1 MKKTTT
7 KLYNFNKEMF
17 ERFKNVHL
25 ENKPSN
31 VNTQEEQA
39 LEILKCKYNILY
51 YLKHYCKIPLTGGSF
66 TDLLMNDKL
75 MTVALL
81 YQAGAPFIFQTA
93 RQSSKTTI
101 ILCCTSWYISFYEN
115 TKVLFYNMKI
125 PDNKKNL
132 SIVKQIISNLPAW
145 MRTYDPKVHPNNV
158 ESFKNGLNSE
168 IFLKTV
174 DRVDPGASGR
184 GLTGIPYFDEFGFIH
199 NIHLAYSAIMFT
211 YSNYSRIARKNYV
224 PAPLAITSTPADPIT
239 PEGELFQKKWE
250 EGVEVTF
257 SEIKDL
263 LPHEI
268 YEFCDNLAQGN
279 MCKVYQNW
287 FEYPDRC
294 DPKLYDEENPDN
306 IRHLLLDPFVDIEEL
321 KSHSLEAA
329 KYISEVR
336 SYVTSKTKLRQ
347 EVFCE
352 FISSADQ
359 TIFEED
365 FIESIPRH
373 EPLSRLKMPNTV
385 SGTLDIYSEYT
396 DTKVRNDNYAIC
408 VDPAYRIK
416 GDYAGIVIY
425 NLETNEI
432 EATAKLKLGK
442 INNLVEV
449 VKFIHSMYPKSVIIV
464 ERNNFGIAVIERL
477 LEEPRLNKQIFFTYG
492 KKDPRKLSTEQKNNS
507 RVYGIQ
513 TDSSSRPK
521 MIQMLIKYVLTNP
534 EKLKSR
540 DLINELN
547 YLQEKKGGRI
557 EAVGGQHDD
566 LVMALSFILYLL
578 EYKEKELN
586 QFKTLSVSGLT
597 QLNKIVD
604 LNRKELVLSH
614 TDRVIREYSKY
625 ADKTEYADGV
635 FDLSAFKVND
645 NDGRNMLR
653 FITNLNKMPK

>member
-1 MKKTTT
+1 MKKVNS

-17 ERFKNVHL
+17 ERFQYVHL
-25 ENKPSN
+25 EDKPKKVVSK
-31 VNTQEEQA
+31 EEQA

-51 YLKHYCKIPLTGGSF
+51 YLKNYCKIPLTGGSF

-75 MTVALL
+75 KTVALL

-132 SIVKQIISNLPAW
+132 GIVKQIISNLPKW

-224 PAPLAITSTPADPIT
+224 PAPMAVTSTPADPIT
-239 PEGELFQKKWE
+239 PEGELFMKKWE
-250 EGVEVTF
+250 EAT
-257 SEIKDL
+257 EIYFNDIKEM

-268 YEFCDNLAQGN
+268 YEYCDDLTKGN
-279 MCKVYQNW
+279 MCKVFQNW

-294 DPKLYDEENPDN
+294 DPILYDENNPDN
-306 IRHLLLDPFVDIEEL
+306 IRDLLLDPFADIEEL
-321 KSHSLEAA
+321 KKYSAEAA

-347 EVFCE
+347 EVYCE
-352 FISSADQ
+352 FLSSADQ
-359 TIFEED
+359 TIFDED
-365 FIESIPRH
+365 FIESIPRM
-373 EPLSRLKMPNTV
+373 EPIKKLNLPNTV
-385 SGTLDIYSEYT
+385 SGTFNIYNEY
-396 DTKVRNDNYAIC
+396 DTKEIKNNNYALC
-408 VDPAYRIK
+408 VDPAYRVK
-416 GDYAGIVIY
+416 GDYAGVVLF
-425 NLETNEI
+425 NLTNNEV
-432 EATAKLKLGK
+432 EASAKLRLGK

-449 VKFIHSMYPKSVIIV
+449 VKFLYSMYPTSVILI

-477 LEEPRLNKQIFFTYG
+477 LEDYKIRNALFYSYG
-492 KKDPRKLSTEQKNNS
+492 NKDPKRMSEEQRLHNKI
-507 RVYGIQ
+507 YGIQ
-513 TDSSSRPK
+513 TDSGSRPK
-521 MIQMLIKYVLTNP
+521 MIQMLIKYVLENP
-534 EKLKSR
+534 EKIKSKE
-540 DLINELN
+540 LINELI
-547 YLQEKKGGRI
+547 YLQEKKNGRV
-557 EAVGGQHDD
+557 EAMSGQHDD
-566 LVMALSFILYLL
+566 LVMALSFILYAM
-578 EYKEKELN
+578 EYKEKDLRK
-586 QFKTLSVSGLT
+586 FKHLKSESIKMINNVAL
-597 QLNKIVD
+597 LNKERHELDQVD
-604 LNRKELVLSH
+604 KFIMNNKNIDIYKYDYDNELYGLDKFKE
-614 TDRVIREYSKY
+614 D
-625 ADKTEYADGV
+625 DKT
-635 FDLSAFKVND
+635 D
-645 NDGRNMLR
+645 NSN
-653 FITNLNKMPK
+653 FINFISKMN